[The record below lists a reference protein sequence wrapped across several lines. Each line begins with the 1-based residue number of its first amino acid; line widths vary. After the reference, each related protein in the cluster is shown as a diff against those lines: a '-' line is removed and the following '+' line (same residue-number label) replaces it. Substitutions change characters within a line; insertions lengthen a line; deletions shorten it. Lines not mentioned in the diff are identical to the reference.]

1 MIAYLGGADLV
12 ERDKGERLRQHG
24 GGEVLLGDGEGDE
37 QAGEEELGEEGEG
50 LGVPR
55 GGGGGGGGVCRRV
68 EVEEGVV
75 GGEVVAV
82 VDAGDVVEVCVE
94 EEWVSIP

>member
-1 MIAYLGGADLV
+1 
-12 ERDKGERLRQHG
+12 
-24 GGEVLLGDGEGDE
+24 
-37 QAGEEELGEEGEG
+37 
-50 LGVPR
+50 VPR
-55 GGGGGGGGVCRRV
+55 GGGGGGGGGVCCRRV
-68 EVEEGVV
+68 EVEQGVV